1 MTEEEEEKGKRFRVI
16 ISFDYEFE
24 IKAETPREAEEEAR
38 ELVEEDI
45 DNAISEGESLADW
58 GSVEVKELCNSTWTT
73 ADTVYRCSLAM
84 DEHEE
89 DITGQHLHRSEG
101 GFEWY
106 E

>member
-16 ISFDYEFE
+16 VSMEYE
-24 IKAETPREAEEEAR
+24 IKAETPEEAEEEAVA
-38 ELVEEDI
+38 LFED
-45 DNAISEGESLADW
+45 DMNKAMSEGESLADW
-58 GSVEVKELCNSTWTT
+58 GSIEVKELCNSTWTT
-73 ADTVYRCSLAM
+73 ADTVYRCSLTI

-89 DITGQHLHRSEG
+89 DITGQRLHRSEG